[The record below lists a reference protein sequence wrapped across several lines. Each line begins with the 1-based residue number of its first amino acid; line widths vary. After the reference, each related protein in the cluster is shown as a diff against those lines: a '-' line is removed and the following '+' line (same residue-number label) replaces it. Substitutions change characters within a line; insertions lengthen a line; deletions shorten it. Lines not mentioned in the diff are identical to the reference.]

1 MISTVIIAKLGSSFM
16 VLVVLC
22 RNMCFVRRYKL
33 IYWCE
38 WNWSLFVQHWSVLF
52 LFTLVAHAI
61 MGIRHSNISHFPS
74 SPLSLSLT
82 LCLQAGCKFGGNFM
96 LLILKIDSLSIHF
109 ELFSFIHIACCLAYP
124 WYICYACMTTVPY
137 WYKMYF
143 VCWFI
148 HHVVEG
154 FFSSSSLVY
163 FLLSIFYTEPVNHW
177 AQSSTR
183 NAIIW

>member
-1 MISTVIIAKLGSSFM
+1 MNGIGLCSFS
-16 VLVVLC
+16 
-22 RNMCFVRRYKL
+22 
-33 IYWCE
+33 ID
-38 WNWSLFVQHWSVLF
+38 LFYFYSHWLRTPLWEFDIQIF
-52 LFTLVAHAI
+52 LTLL
-61 MGIRHSNISHFPS
+61 R
-74 SPLSLSLT
+74 PLSRSLT

-96 LLILKIDSLSIHF
+96 LLILKIDSLSIHL

-124 WYICYACMTTVPY
+124 WYICYAYMTAVPY

-154 FFSSSSLVY
+154 FFSSSFLVY
-163 FLLSIFYTEPVNHW
+163 FLLCLLYMEPVNHW